1 MTEDQEHIA
10 ADDDSALGVNL
21 EEESSLA
28 SLRTSILESK
38 QENGRTYHS
47 MSEGNLQH
55 HIWRIQFDGKL
66 ALSPGIDDA
75 KRVLD
80 IGTGT
85 GMWALDFGKDFCRLP
100 GSRNEEMGHIANRYP
115 ADAHPAAE
123 VIGVDLSAVQPHWV
137 PPNCRFEIDDLEKDW
152 TWSKPF
158 DFILCRG
165 MSGCFADVPGLI
177 QQAYDNLT
185 PGGYFEIGD
194 LSLPMGCDD
203 GTVTKDSAVW
213 RWHDALYEA
222 SKKIGRTIQSVAH
235 DTTVLEKAGF
245 VDIVH
250 REFKWPFNTWPLNP
264 KLKEIGRWQCVNMD
278 MGLEAFSL
286 ALLTR
291 VAGWTKEE
299 VLACCTEVRK
309 DIRNRRMHGYWTLH
323 VVYARKP
330 E

>member
-1 MTEDQEHIA
+1 MTEDREQIA
-10 ADDDSALGVNL
+10 ADTDSALGVNL

-28 SLRTSILESK
+28 SLRSSILQHK

-47 MSEGNLQH
+47 MSEGKYNFPNDDQENERLDLQH

-66 ALSPGIDDA
+66 ALSPGAADA

-85 GMWALDFGKDFCRLP
+85 GMWAIDF
-100 GSRNEEMGHIANRYP
+100 
-115 ADAHPAAE
+115 ADAHPASE
-123 VIGVDLSAVQPHWV
+123 VIGVDLSPVQPHWV

-152 TWSKPF
+152 TWSQPF

-165 MSGCFADVPGLI
+165 MSGCFADVPALI
-177 QQAYDNLT
+177 QKAYDNLT

-203 GTVTKDSAVW
+203 GTVTKDSAIW

-222 SKKIGRTIQSVAH
+222 SSKIGRTIQSVAH
-235 DTTVLEKAGF
+235 DVSNLEKAGF

-264 KLKEIGRWQCVNMD
+264 KLKEIGRWQCVNLD

-299 VLACCTEVRK
+299 VLACCAEVRK

-330 E
+330 ESTETSQ